1 MSRRS
6 TREAVIV
13 GGGVVGAACALAL
26 NDAGLS
32 VALVEGRE
40 PARWRADQP
49 DLRVYAFAADNAALL
64 DSLGVWNAV
73 RAARVQSYRRMRVW
87 DAGGGGELG
96 FDADTLGR
104 EQLGWIIENDVLVDR
119 LWAAVHAAGI
129 EVRCPA
135 RVVELEQDAAS
146 ARLRLDDGSRLEAAM
161 AIAADGAASTLRE
174 LAGLPVSRHTYAQRG
189 VVAFV
194 ETEHPHQATAWQR
207 FLTTGPLAFLPFADG
222 RSSIVW
228 TLPDADAER
237 VLALDGAD
245 FSREL
250 TQAFAARLGEVRVV
264 SARTAFPLQRQ
275 LVQQYVS
282 GRVLTLGDAA
292 HVVHPLAGQGVNLG
306 LRDVAA
312 LRQSVREAMAK
323 RADWAAPHRLQRW
336 ARTRRSENT
345 VAAYGFDAINTVFS
359 NDDMH
364 LTLLRGSVLG
374 LAGKLPP
381 LVDVLWKR
389 ASGGA

>member
-1 MSRRS
+1 M
-6 TREAVIV
+6 
-13 GGGVVGAACALAL
+13 
-26 NDAGLS
+26 
-32 VALVEGRE
+32 
-40 PARWRADQP
+40 
-49 DLRVYAFAADNAALL
+49 L

-73 RAARVQSYRRMRVW
+73 RAARVQPYRRMRVW
-87 DAGGGGELG
+87 DAGGGGEFS

-104 EQLGWIIENDVLVDR
+104 EQLGWIIENAVLVDCV
-119 LWAAVHAAGI
+119 WAAVHAAGI
-129 EVRCPA
+129 EVHCPA
-135 RVVELEQDAAS
+135 RVVKLEQNADGV
-146 ARLRLDDGSRLEAAM
+146 RLRLDDGSQLEAAM
-161 AIAADGAASTLRE
+161 AISADGAASTLRE
-174 LAGLPVSRHTYAQRG
+174 LAGLPVSRHAYAQCG

-237 VLALDGAD
+237 VLALDDAD

-250 TQAFAARLGEVRVV
+250 TRAFAARLGEVRVV
-264 SARTAFPLQRQ
+264 SERMAFPLQRQ
-275 LVQQYVS
+275 LVRQYVS
-282 GRVLTLGDAA
+282 ARVLTLGDAA

-312 LRQSVREAMAK
+312 LRQVVREAIAK
-323 RADWAAPHRLQRW
+323 RVDWAAPHRLQRW
-336 ARTRRSENT
+336 ARTRRSQNT
-345 VAAYGFDAINTVFS
+345 VAAYGFDVINTVFS

-364 LTLLRGSVLG
+364 LTLLRGAVLG

-381 LVDVLWKR
+381 LVNMLWRR